1 MLSLAGGNPRD
12 YAILQVFLQTG
23 IRVSELANLTI
34 EDVDFIKP
42 AIRVRGKGNQ
52 EREIAL
58 EKRGVQALK
67 NYLAVRP
74 ENLSDILFLNYKG
87 EPISEGSV
95 PQLL

>member
-1 MLSLAGGNPRD
+1 VLSLQS
-12 YAILQVFLQTG
+12 L
-23 IRVSELANLTI
+23 
-34 EDVDFIKP
+34 IKP

-74 ENLSDILFLNYKG
+74 ENLSDVLFFNYKQAF
-87 EPISEGSV
+87 PLTV
-95 PQLL
+95 